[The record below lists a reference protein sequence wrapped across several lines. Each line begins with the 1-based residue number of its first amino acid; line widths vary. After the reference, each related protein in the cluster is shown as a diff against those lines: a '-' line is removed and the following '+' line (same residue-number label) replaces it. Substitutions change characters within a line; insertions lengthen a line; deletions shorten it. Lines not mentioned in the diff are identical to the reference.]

1 MYAVIRTGGKQ
12 HRVELG
18 QSVRV
23 EKLAGAVGDSIELNE
38 VLMVGGGDGE
48 ARVGRPLVAGA
59 KAVGTITAQG
69 RGPKIRIFKMKRRK
83 NYRRRSGHRQDFTEI
98 RVETIEG

>member
-12 HRVELG
+12 HRVEPG

-23 EKLAGAVGDSIELNE
+23 EKLAGAVGDRIEFSE
-38 VLMVGGGDGE
+38 VLLVAGE
-48 ARVGRPLVAGA
+48 GEPRVGQPLVAGA
-59 KAVGTITAQG
+59 KAVGTITAQA

-83 NYRRRSGHRQDFTEI
+83 NYRRRNGHRQDYTEI

>member
-1 MYAVIRTGGKQ
+1 MYAVIRSGGKQ
-12 HRVELG
+12 HRVEPG

-23 EKLAGAVGDSIELNE
+23 EKLAGAVGDAIELSE
-38 VLMVGGGDGE
+38 VLLVGGDGE
-48 ARVGRPLVAGA
+48 ARVGKPLVAGA
-59 KAVGTITAQG
+59 RAIGTITAQG

-98 RVETIEG
+98 RVDKIEG

>member
-12 HRVELG
+12 HRVEPG

-23 EKLAGAVGDSIELNE
+23 EKLSGAVGDRIELPE
-38 VLMVGGGDGE
+38 VLFVGGEGE
-48 ARVGRPLVAGA
+48 PRVGKPLVAGA
-59 KAVGTITAQG
+59 KADGTIIAQG

-83 NYRRRSGHRQDFTEI
+83 NYRRRNGHRQDFTEI